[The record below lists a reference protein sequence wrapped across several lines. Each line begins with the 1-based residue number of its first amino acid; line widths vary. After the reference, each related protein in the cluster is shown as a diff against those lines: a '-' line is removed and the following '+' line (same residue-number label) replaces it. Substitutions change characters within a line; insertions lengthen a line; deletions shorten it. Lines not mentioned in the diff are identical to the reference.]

1 VRGRFVEERIFR
13 GLMAVAA
20 ALVAGTLGLILA
32 TVFVKGFRALSL
44 DMLFKTPEG
53 GYYIGGGGGIANA
66 ITGSLVLGLGATAL
80 ALLVSLPLVFYLNVY
95 LRRRSRLAFAIR
107 FSLDV
112 LWGVPSIVYG
122 AFGFTL
128 MVALGLR
135 ASLLAGTLTVALLV
149 VPIMARGMDEVFK
162 MVPRELH
169 EAAYALGS
177 TRWEVARKVVLRQA
191 LPGLAASVL
200 IAFGR
205 GIGDAASVLFTA
217 SFTDALPTSLLKPVA
232 TLPLAIFFQLG
243 TPFPEVQERGY
254 AAALVLTLI
263 VLAVSVLA
271 RWLTGRMARNS
282 R

>member
-1 VRGRFVEERIFR
+1 MRGRFVEERIFKA
-13 GLMAVAA
+13 LMLGAA
-20 ALVAGTLGLILA
+20 GLVAGSLGLILA
-32 TVFVKGFRALSL
+32 TIFVQGFRALSL
-44 DMLFKTPEG
+44 EMLFRTPEG

-66 ITGSLVLGLGATAL
+66 IAGSLVLGLGATLLAL
-80 ALLVSLPLVFYLNVY
+80 AVSLPLVFYLNVY
-95 LRRRSRLAFAIR
+95 LRRRSRLAFLIR

-112 LWGVPSIVYG
+112 LWGIPSIVYG

-135 ASLLAGTLTVALLV
+135 ASLLAGTLTVGLLI
-149 VPIMARGMDEVFK
+149 VPIMARGMDEVFR
-162 MVPRELH
+162 MVPPELH

-177 TRWEVARKVVLRQA
+177 TRWEVARRVVLRQA
-191 LPGLAASVL
+191 LPGLAAAVL

-217 SFTDALPTSLLKPVA
+217 SFTDALPTSLFRPVA

-263 VLAVSVLA
+263 VLIVSVTA
-271 RWLTGRMARNS
+271 RWLTGRVAGRT